1 MKIRLATGLSAL
13 FILISLL
20 SVVITYAIVNTSFQK
35 LFSDYSIQRQE
46 KKNEQ
51 VAGMIAGRYQHAG
64 RWEKDMVQDLGV
76 GFLDEGLIVKVSDMA
91 GLTVWDARDYN
102 NGICQAMIDKASID
116 MRSRY
121 PSINGGLTEKT
132 YPVTWENRDVG
143 RVEIGYYGPFY
154 YSDIEFLFLGTINT
168 VLIWVAVGT
177 SLLAGAAGIF
187 AARRMSQPLAGVA
200 GHTMT
205 IAGGRY
211 DEKIL
216 KRSAIVE
223 IDELIGSVNRLTGEL
238 EKQERSKKE
247 LTQSV
252 AHELRTPLA
261 TLQAQIE
268 ALIDGVWKT
277 TPKRLRDMHEEILR
291 LTGLVATLETLSRY
305 DAENMPL
312 ATSLVRPRLLIEK
325 ALRLFGAQ
333 LKAKRITAVVTG
345 TSGEIKADADKLL
358 QVFINLLS
366 NSLAHT
372 AAGGRIDISV
382 RGKKD
387 RRVIQ
392 FQDSGRGIA
401 AGDLPHVF
409 ERFYRA
415 DKSRSRHTGGSGLGL
430 AIVDAIIK
438 AHGGTIIVKSARGKG
453 TKFIITLPVK

>member
-1 MKIRLATGLSAL
+1 MKKS
-13 FILISLL
+13 S
-20 SVVITYAIVNTSFQK
+20 
-35 LFSDYSIQRQE
+35 
-46 KKNEQ
+46 
-51 VAGMIAGRYQHAG
+51 
-64 RWEKDMVQDLGV
+64 
-76 GFLDEGLIVKVSDMA
+76 
-91 GLTVWDARDYN
+91 
-102 NGICQAMIDKASID
+102 
-116 MRSRY
+116 
-121 PSINGGLTEKT
+121 
-132 YPVTWENRDVG
+132 
-143 RVEIGYYGPFY
+143 
-154 YSDIEFLFLGTINT
+154 
-168 VLIWVAVGT
+168 
-177 SLLAGAAGIF
+177 
-187 AARRMSQPLAGVA
+187 
-200 GHTMT
+200 
-205 IAGGRY
+205 
-211 DEKIL
+211 
-216 KRSAIVE
+216 RSAIVE